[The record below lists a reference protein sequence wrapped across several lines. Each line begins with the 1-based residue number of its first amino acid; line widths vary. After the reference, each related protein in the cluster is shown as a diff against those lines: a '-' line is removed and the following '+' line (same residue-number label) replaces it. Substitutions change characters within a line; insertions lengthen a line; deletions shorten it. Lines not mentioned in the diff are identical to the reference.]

1 MNLNKVN
8 NEKEFEVNDSF
19 RCFKPDLDLKRL
31 RLQQE
36 AEFETR
42 LFYEIQNN

>member
-1 MNLNKVN
+1 MNWK
-8 NEKEFEVNDSF
+8 KEYEMNDSF

-36 AEFETR
+36 AKFETR